1 MVCIRVSWE
10 VCLTHRFPGS
20 TPANTQVLS
29 LSGARESPP
38 CPSVWRFWCGWSQD
52 HGGETEVPTGETR
65 HSKPCSRATTHI
77 SGPDIRIKW
86 DNRCERALESIQ
98 HSINTR
104 RHYYFQAGTA
114 LWQKWL
120 STFSLNYHNHLFKAL
135 TKLITL
141 SAAGME
147 EIPPETS
154 RKKIFLLM
162 WECAWVP
169 AWSSIQSSLPFL
181 LLVPSFLG

>member
-1 MVCIRVSWE
+1 M
-10 VCLTHRFPGS
+10 F
-20 TPANTQVLS
+20 NTQIPRPD
-29 LSGARESPP
+29 ARQHPGTQSEWSPGIP
-38 CPSVWRFWCGWSQD
+38 TLPLCLEILRQV
-52 HGGETEVPTGETR
+52 VPGPR
-65 HSKPCSRATTHI
+65 WGDW
-77 SGPDIRIKW
+77 GPDIRIKW

-104 RHYYFQAGTA
+104 RHYYFQAGMA

-120 STFSLNYHNHLFKAL
+120 STFSLNYHNHLFKAP

-169 AWSSIQSSLPFL
+169 AWSSIKSSLPFL